1 MGNFCRFSCGEPKYK
16 NGGENKNFFRLKT
29 FPISVSPA
37 ARSAIV
43 TTGETCYHG
52 RRSKKEGIPVEYNV
66 PVSAMA
72 LNDEIEGFYI
82 LKSANP
88 KVTANGKPFLTG
100 ALSDR
105 TGVMEMKVWDYA
117 GPLTAADEG
126 KVVKVR
132 GTVGEFRGTP
142 QFTASR
148 IRLAAADD
156 QVDPAS
162 LVPTAPIDREAAMA
176 ALQKWAASI
185 EDEDYRAVAE
195 AMLERHGQALERIP
209 AAKSVHHAFLGGLL
223 MHTANMMK
231 LADFLAELYRDTIDR
246 SLLLAGTL
254 LHDMAKEQEFVFSQ
268 LGLATDY
275 SVKGQLLGPL
285 VLGAQEATRVAETLH
300 VPEEKSVLLQHL
312 ILSHH
317 GEPEFGAAVRPLCA
331 EAELLSLIDA
341 VDSRME
347 IYRETYD
354 TMDAGTFSPRI
365 FALEKKVF
373 KHR

>member
-1 MGNFCRFSCGEPKYK
+1 M
-16 NGGENKNFFRLKT
+16 
-29 FPISVSPA
+29 
-37 ARSAIV
+37 
-43 TTGETCYHG
+43 
-52 RRSKKEGIPVEYNV
+52 EYNV

-275 SVKGQLLGPL
+275 SVKGQLLGHL
-285 VLGAQEATRVAETLH
+285 VMGAQEAARVAETLH

-317 GEPEFGAAVRPLCA
+317 GEPEFGAAVRPVCA
-331 EAELLSLIDA
+331 ESELLSYIDMI
-341 VDSRME
+341 DSRME
-347 IYRETYD
+347 IYREVLGATPL
-354 TMDAGTFSPRI
+354 GGFSDRV
-365 FALEKKVF
+365 FALDGKKLY
-373 KHR
+373 HHE